1 MEEINRAILDDA
13 TVGFCLSDLAGRI
26 TFVNDRFCGIT
37 GYSREELLGM
47 RWLDFT
53 HPDDKPSNIEYLEQ
67 MKRDG
72 VIRSFEKRY
81 IRKDGEIIWVSV
93 GVSQRRDA
101 GGQGLG
107 GAAFVVDI
115 TERKTAEKALKD
127 SEEKYRA
134 LFENSRDALIT
145 LALPPSKFTTA
156 NQSTLR
162 MFGAES
168 EAEFTR
174 FGPWDTSPE
183 LQPDGQN
190 SAEKALRMIETS
202 IREGSNFFEWTH
214 KRLDGRTFPAEV
226 LLTRMEHDGQVFILG
241 SVRDISERKR
251 LEKEIV
257 ERRNEMAELQKLQ
270 VAAQTAAAFAH
281 DLNQPLLAIASYSEA
296 ALMLLQAEKPDLNK
310 VRKAIGESAQQVH
323 RAGQSIRELLE
334 VLSMNEFLT
343 ESIDLEQE
351 IHAALDSARSEYEL
365 QFDFT
370 IRLEDEIPLI
380 QANRTH
386 LQRVLLNLLL
396 NSVEA
401 AREAGMPPPS
411 ITMTLRAIKNENAI
425 QLTIQDNGP
434 GIKDEAIQHLFEPF
448 FTTKAKGIGMGLAV
462 SRSLIEA
469 NGGQFWVD
477 LQQSP
482 GATFHL
488 TLPFST

>member
-1 MEEINRAILDDA
+1 MMSSQDKSSPGESRSDKCVDSPVAPVPSASSGDIVSTRLSPNHNQMEEINRAILDDA

-162 MFGAES
+162 MFGAEN
-168 EAEFTR
+168 
-174 FGPWDTSPE
+174 P
-183 LQPDGQN
+183 
-190 SAEKALRMIETS
+190 
-202 IREGSNFFEWTH
+202 
-214 KRLDGRTFPAEV
+214 
-226 LLTRMEHDGQVFILG
+226 
-241 SVRDISERKR
+241 
-251 LEKEIV
+251 
-257 ERRNEMAELQKLQ
+257 
-270 VAAQTAAAFAH
+270 
-281 DLNQPLLAIASYSEA
+281 
-296 ALMLLQAEKPDLNK
+296 
-310 VRKAIGESAQQVH
+310 
-323 RAGQSIRELLE
+323 
-334 VLSMNEFLT
+334 
-343 ESIDLEQE
+343 
-351 IHAALDSARSEYEL
+351 
-365 QFDFT
+365 
-370 IRLEDEIPLI
+370 
-380 QANRTH
+380 
-386 LQRVLLNLLL
+386 
-396 NSVEA
+396 
-401 AREAGMPPPS
+401 
-411 ITMTLRAIKNENAI
+411 
-425 QLTIQDNGP
+425 
-434 GIKDEAIQHLFEPF
+434 
-448 FTTKAKGIGMGLAV
+448 
-462 SRSLIEA
+462 
-469 NGGQFWVD
+469 
-477 LQQSP
+477 
-482 GATFHL
+482 
-488 TLPFST
+488 